1 MAERKK
7 TQKLPRLE
15 FTQFENSQNS
25 KKSKLRK
32 LKIRRSQILLKSDFA
47 RVRFSPSQ
55 VYVHDESTLMVITP
69 SIGGENFD

>member
-15 FTQFENSQNS
+15 FTQFENSQ
-25 KKSKLRK
+25 KSKISK
-32 LKIRRSQILLKSDFA
+32 LGKVGIQKIQKSVESDFGE
-47 RVRFSPSQ
+47 VRFSPSQ